1 MIEIFAGLFYL
12 FTQAEKKIAISG
24 VLIFTNREKKEQFSR
39 VLMFVNSIKRRIFN
53 FFLFNFYILSL
64 F

>member
-24 VLIFTNREKKEQFSR
+24 VLIFANREKKRTIFTG
-39 VLMFVNSIKRRIFN
+39 VNVREFN
-53 FFLFNFYILSL
+53 KKKNF
-64 F
+64 